1 MKHYPIPCGKKI
13 LSLEIPDH
21 VSVQWVESHKMKPV
35 PNVTRAV
42 EKSLH
47 RPIGTPRL
55 RELVKSGQ
63 TVALVVTD
71 ITRQIPEEIILPLL
85 LKELEAGGIK
95 KQDVTAVVAAGTHR
109 SNTPEELK
117 EKFGD
122 VVKEIPFINHNP
134 YNPEGLIKLGTSS
147 SGIPLVFNQRVA
159 QADVRISTGV
169 IETHLF
175 AGYSGGVKSIAVGVA
190 GEETIAA
197 THNYQML
204 QQTRLG
210 IVEKNQFRRFLT
222 EAAQAIGLHFI
233 VNVVQTGKKEV
244 VKVVAGDPIKAFQ
257 KGVETAR
264 RLYEVEIDQPGEIV
278 VSGVG
283 YPKSRDLYQATRA
296 ANVVVFAPQPVVTKG
311 GTILIPAPCEDGCGH
326 PGYCTILR
334 RSEDADDVIA
344 ISREEGF
351 AAGEQK
357 ALILAWILKQAK
369 IVVTDCTIP
378 EETLQELHLESMP
391 TLQEALNRELKRNP
405 EARVVLIPDGL
416 LTLPI
421 IKHRAGRNKNGGE
434 NGFSTKRNHTR
445 HGHSGDFGWKNQC

>member
-1 MKHYPIPCGKKI
+1 MVT
-13 LSLEIPDH
+13 
-21 VSVQWVESHKMKPV
+21 VSNVE
-35 PNVTRAV
+35 RAV
-42 EKSLH
+42 EDAIN

-55 RELVKSGQ
+55 RKLVKPGQ

-85 LKELEAGGIK
+85 LQELEAGGIM
-95 KQDVTAVVAAGTHR
+95 KQDVTAVVATGTHR
-109 SNTPEELK
+109 YNTPEELK

-122 VVKEIPFINHNP
+122 VVKEIPFINHDP
-134 YNPEGLIKLGTSS
+134 YNPDGLINLGTSS
-147 SGIPLVFNQRVA
+147 SGIPLVFNRRVA

-190 GEETIAA
+190 GEETIGA
-197 THNYQML
+197 THNYHML

-210 IVEKNQFRRFLT
+210 IVEENEFRRFLT
-222 EAAQAIGLHFI
+222 EATNVIGLHFI
-233 VNVVQTGKKEV
+233 INVVQTGKKEV
-244 VKVVAGDPIKAFQ
+244 VKVVAGDPVEAFHE
-257 KGVETAR
+257 GVETAR

-296 ANVVVFAPQPVVTKG
+296 ANVVVFGPQPVVTKG

-326 PGYCTILR
+326 PGYCAIMR
-334 RSEDADDVIA
+334 RSKDADDVIA

-357 ALILAWILKQAK
+357 ALFLARILKQAR
-369 IVVTDCTIP
+369 IVITDCTIP
-378 EETLQELHLESMP
+378 EETLREIHLEAIP
-391 TLQEALNRELKRNP
+391 TLQEALNQELEKKP
-405 EARVVLIPDGL
+405 GARVVLIPDGL

-421 IKHRAGRNKNGGE
+421 IKQRN
-434 NGFSTKRNHTR
+434 
-445 HGHSGDFGWKNQC
+445 